1 MSNFNTKKTFRLIV
15 EGVEFSIKST
25 ATKAQAMTDLI
36 FDVGG
41 SALCDKT
48 YTLSAEQFAEFGKRS
63 VDILKN

>member
-41 SALCDKT
+41 SALYGKT
-48 YTLSAEQFAEFGKRS
+48 YSLSAEQFSEFAQKS
-63 VDILKN
+63 SDILTI